1 MNQHHFET
9 LFQASQAQQQQQQQQ
24 LQQRLQQE
32 GAGEDEV
39 GALSSSLSSG
49 LAYDEEWNQEQPF
62 GTSFQTSAAPMPHSM
77 DASAAQQQRDR
88 QALENLFK
96 SLQAG
101 NEAGHGG
108 FNAPMD
114 APLPPAGLR
123 SHVSA
128 GPSYP
133 TQQMD
138 RLVLDNLFKSL
149 QPGNHDAGMSNVRG
163 AFDAPVP
170 PPSGLRS
177 HVSVGSSFQ
186 QPSSQSMNAFNFMYY
201 NNQQQQQQQQQQQ
214 PQSSMLSHSALNNM
228 RQQEPFVSSLSALQ
242 NQQTNLSQS
251 FDLATFLRLQQL
263 QQQRTNTQFN
273 LEETGFFNLAAA
285 TKTNDLDAELP
296 TLPQEKVRSHQWV
309 ARIVFFIRLQQLTI
323 ILECL
328 PLVSVAGQSIVALQ
342 LLFSSRTRSHSQWR

>member
-1 MNQHHFET
+1 
-9 LFQASQAQQQQQQQQ
+9 
-24 LQQRLQQE
+24 LQQE

-62 GTSFQTSAAPMPHSM
+62 GTSFQPSAAPMPHSM
-77 DASAAQQQRDR
+77 DAPAAQQQRDR

-114 APLPPAGLR
+114 APLPPTGLR

-201 NNQQQQQQQQQQQ
+201 NNQQQQQQQQ
-214 PQSSMLSHSALNNM
+214 PSMFSHSALNNM
-228 RQQEPFVSSLSALQ
+228 RQQEPFASSLSALQ

-263 QQQRTNTQFN
+263 QQQKTNTQSN
-273 LEETGFFNLAAA
+273 LEETGVLHSFNLAAA

-309 ARIVFFIRLQQLTI
+309 ARVVFFIRLQQLTI